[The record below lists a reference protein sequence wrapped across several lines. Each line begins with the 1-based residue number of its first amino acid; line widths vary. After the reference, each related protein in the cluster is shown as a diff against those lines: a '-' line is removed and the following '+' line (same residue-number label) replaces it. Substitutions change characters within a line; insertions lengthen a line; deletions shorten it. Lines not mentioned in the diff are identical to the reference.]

1 MLTTSDISPRTL
13 SVSQCV
19 SRQLSGSHC
28 GSHCEPAHHGT
39 LEGGLSHTGTLGSDR
54 QGGQVGASHRTRE
67 KPRDFIVL
75 VSFINKFYNEGSH
88 EVIVNKIS
96 YSGHNTIYMISY
108 YIKDL

>member
-28 GSHCEPAHHGT
+28 EPAHYGPAHHGT
-39 LEGGLSHTGTLGSDR
+39 LEVGLSHTGTLGSDR

-67 KPRDFIVL
+67 KSRDFIVL
-75 VSFINKFYNEGSH
+75 VSFKNKLQSIISSNEGSH
-88 EVIVNKIS
+88 EVIIN
-96 YSGHNTIYMISY
+96 
-108 YIKDL
+108 